1 MRART
6 EAPRSRRER
15 PAKPALSRAGI
26 VATSVAL
33 MRSEG
38 LERLTM
44 RRLAQELDTGP
55 ASLYVYFRNTAE
67 LHAAVLDELLG
78 EVDLSPVPDD
88 RPWRE
93 RLIDILTSYIQV
105 LYEHPSLARSAL
117 VARPRG
123 EHYLALLEG
132 LLAVLRF
139 GGIEGERAAWAV
151 DLLLQ
156 FATTAAAEHGSRRQ
170 APDAQEEWTA
180 FTQALRSASPER
192 YPNLAATSDD
202 LFTGTPRERHTWI
215 FQVLLN
221 GILTAPAPATG
232 VSSTLRA
239 SV

>member
-1 MRART
+1 MAAPS
-6 EAPRSRRER
+6 EAPQSRRER
-15 PAKPALSRAGI
+15 RAKPALSRAGI

-33 MRSEG
+33 VESEG
-38 LERLTM
+38 LERVTM

-78 EVDLSPVPDD
+78 KVDLGPVADHG
-88 RPWRE
+88 PWRE

-105 LYEHPSLARSAL
+105 LYEYPSLARSAL

-132 LLAVLRF
+132 LLTLLKS
-139 GGIEGERAAWAV
+139 GGIDGERAGWAV

-170 APDAQEEWTA
+170 APDAQEDWTA
-180 FTQALRSASPER
+180 FTEALRSASPER
-192 YPNLAATSDD
+192 YPHLAATGDD
-202 LFTGTPRERHTWI
+202 LFTGAPGERRTWI

-221 GILTAPAPATG
+221 GILTAPAPDAIR
-232 VSSTLRA
+232 L
-239 SV
+239 

>member
-1 MRART
+1 MTART
-6 EAPRSRRER
+6 EAAKSRRER

-26 VATSVAL
+26 VAASVAL

-38 LERLTM
+38 LERVTM

-78 EVDLSPVPDD
+78 EVDLGSVPEDG
-88 RPWRE
+88 PWRE
-93 RLIDILTSYIQV
+93 RLIDVLTSYIQV

-132 LLAVLRF
+132 LLAILKS
-139 GGIEGERAAWAV
+139 GGIEGERAGWAV

-156 FATTAAAEHGSRRQ
+156 FATAAAAEHGSRRQ
-170 APDAQEEWTA
+170 APEAREEWTA
-180 FTQALRSASPER
+180 FTDALRAASPER
-192 YPNLAATSDD
+192 YPHLAATSDV
-202 LFTGTPRERHTWI
+202 LFTGSPRERRTWT

-221 GILTAPAPATG
+221 GILTAPAPAPDTHP
-232 VSSTLRA
+232 A
-239 SV
+239 